1 MAQAGYQALKP
12 IMKSKRRIFC
22 VITLSALCLSPCV
35 HAQITVGGN
44 IVTGGGVQGNGEL
57 TISSASGTI
66 TGIPIGNSKLADFI
80 FKLKSLNVGSD
91 SIDEI
96 TARIGKPLHVSK
108 NSFGQVWKFNYL
120 VADDATIAEYEKCD
134 LAIQLIEQ
142 EFRRGS
148 QSDREW
154 SKKSFKQM
162 DVSKIQRKLRDKIQ
176 TQAHCQI
183 NIGVDGKLASVRVEK
198 IMGGDNELLYVK
210 GDAESAY
217 SSEGGEPGL
226 LPTLSSAPPS
236 PKTGQTYLNTTDS
249 HFYGWN
255 GKEWKQLD

>member
-1 MAQAGYQALKP
+1 
-12 IMKSKRRIFC
+12 MKSKRRIFC
-22 VITLSALCLSPCV
+22 VISLSALCLSPCIN
-35 HAQITVGGN
+35 AQINVGGN
-44 IVTGGGVQGNGEL
+44 IVIGGGVVGATTVTGGRAQGNGAL

-96 TARIGKPLHVSK
+96 TARIGEPLHVSK
-108 NSFGQVWKFNYL
+108 NSLGQVWKFNYL

-142 EFRRGS
+142 
-148 QSDREW
+148 SDMEW
-154 SKKSFKQM
+154 SEKSFKQM
-162 DVSKIQRKLRDKIQ
+162 DVSKIQSKLRDKIQ
-176 TQAHCQI
+176 TQAHCQLH
-183 NIGVDGKLASVRVEK
+183 IGADGKLASVRVEK

-210 GDAESAY
+210 GDAESIS
-217 SSEGGEPGL
+217 SSEEGEPGL
-226 LPTLSSAPPS
+226 LPTLSSAPQS
-236 PKTGQTYLNTTDS
+236 PKAGQTYLNTTDS

>member
-1 MAQAGYQALKP
+1 MGWRVVAQAGYQALKP
-12 IMKSKRRIFC
+12 IMKSLIRIFF
-22 VITLSALCLSPCV
+22 VISLSALCLSPCI

-44 IVTGGGVQGNGEL
+44 IVTGGGAQTNGEL
-57 TISSASGTI
+57 TISSAAGTI

-80 FKLKSLNVGSD
+80 VKLKSLNLGSD

-108 NSFGQVWKFNYL
+108 NSLGQVWKFNYL

-134 LAIQLIEQ
+134 RAVQLIEQ
-142 EFRRGS
+142 
-148 QSDREW
+148 SDMEW
-154 SKKSFKQM
+154 SKKRFKQM
-162 DVSKIQRKLRDKIQ
+162 DVYKIQDKLRDKIQ

-183 NIGVDGKLASVRVEK
+183 NIGADGKLASVRVEK
-198 IMGGDNELLYVK
+198 IMGGDNELLYIK
-210 GDAESAY
+210 GDTESTS
-217 SSEGGEPGL
+217 SSETGEPGL

-236 PKTGQTYLNTTDS
+236 PKTGQTYLNTADS